1 MQASDARKG
10 APWAL
15 ALLTVIYALNFADR
29 QLLAIALEDVKRDLG
44 ASDQQM
50 GLLTGTT
57 FALFYTFAGIP
68 LARLADR
75 GARWRLLSCAL
86 FAWSAFTSL
95 TALARSFTHLAL
107 ARIGVGVGESACSPC
122 AHSLLSD
129 LYSPAR
135 RATAIAV
142 YSTGIYA
149 GTFLA
154 YEVGG
159 WLCKQHGWP
168 AAFAWFGA
176 PGVVLALVA
185 FVAMREPQRS
195 GVASN
200 ASSSES
206 ASEAQLALLWSSRA
220 FRHLALGAGI
230 KSVAGYAL
238 LTWVPTFFTRVHG
251 LDSQEVGAWLGPIV
265 GLGGAI
271 GTFGGGWLAD
281 ALGQRD
287 PRRRLLSAA
296 WATVAATP
304 FLYAFLF
311 ADSAISAFWLY
322 LPASILG
329 AMYLGPAFAFAQ
341 DCARPGQR
349 ALASAVLLFLVN
361 LIGLGLGPYVVGAL
375 SDYFTATQGPAA
387 IRASLAIVCV
397 TYVWGAAHL
406 AQAAR
411 LYGATAR

>member
-44 ASDQQM
+44 ASDLQM

-75 GARWRLLSCAL
+75 GARWRLLSFAL

-95 TALARSFTHLAL
+95 TAFARSFTHLAL

-168 AAFAWFGA
+168 TAFAWFGA
-176 PGVVLALVA
+176 PGVALALVA
-185 FVAMREPQRS
+185 FLAMREPQRT
-195 GVASN
+195 GIVQT
-200 ASSSES
+200 ES
-206 ASEAQLALLWSSRA
+206 ASEAQLAELWRSRS

-230 KSVAGYAL
+230 KSIAGYAL

-265 GLGGAI
+265 GLGGAV

-281 ALGQRD
+281 VLGQRD

-311 ADSAISAFWLY
+311 AESASSAFWLY

-375 SDYFTATQGPAA
+375 SDFFAQTQGATA
-387 IRASLAIVCV
+387 IRSSLAIVCV
-397 TYVWGAAHL
+397 SYLWGAAHL

-411 LYGATAR
+411 LRGAETR

>member
-1 MQASDARKG
+1 
-10 APWAL
+10 
-15 ALLTVIYALNFADR
+15 
-29 QLLAIALEDVKRDLG
+29 
-44 ASDQQM
+44 
-50 GLLTGTT
+50 
-57 FALFYTFAGIP
+57 
-68 LARLADR
+68 
-75 GARWRLLSCAL
+75 
-86 FAWSAFTSL
+86 
-95 TALARSFTHLAL
+95 
-107 ARIGVGVGESACSPC
+107 
-122 AHSLLSD
+122 
-129 LYSPAR
+129 
-135 RATAIAV
+135 V

-168 AAFAWFGA
+168 TAFAWFGA
-176 PGVVLALVA
+176 PGVALALVA
-185 FVAMREPQRS
+185 FLAMREPQRT
-195 GVASN
+195 GIVQT
-200 ASSSES
+200 ES
-206 ASEAQLALLWSSRA
+206 ASKGQLAELWRSRS

-230 KSVAGYAL
+230 KSIAGYAL

-251 LDSQEVGAWLGPIV
+251 LDSQDVGAWLGPIV
-265 GLGGAI
+265 GLGGAV

-281 ALGQRD
+281 VLGQRD

-311 ADSAISAFWLY
+311 AESASSAFWLY

-375 SDYFTATQGPAA
+375 SDFFAQTQGATA
-387 IRASLAIVCV
+387 IRSSLAIVSV
-397 TYVWGAAHL
+397 SYVWGAAHL

-411 LYGATAR
+411 IHGARTR

>member
-29 QLLAIALEDVKRDLG
+29 QLLAIALEDVKRDIG
-44 ASDQQM
+44 ATDLQM

-75 GARWRLLSCAL
+75 GARWRLLSFAL

-168 AAFAWFGA
+168 TAFAWFGA
-176 PGVVLALVA
+176 PGVALALVA
-185 FVAMREPQRS
+185 FLAMREPQRT
-195 GVASN
+195 GIVQT
-200 ASSSES
+200 ES
-206 ASEAQLALLWSSRA
+206 ASKGQLAELWRSRS

-230 KSVAGYAL
+230 KSIAGYAL

-251 LDSQEVGAWLGPIV
+251 LDSQDVGAWLGPIV
-265 GLGGAI
+265 GLGGAV

-281 ALGQRD
+281 VLGQRD

-311 ADSAISAFWLY
+311 AESASSAFWLY

-375 SDYFTATQGPAA
+375 SDFFAQTQGATA
-387 IRASLAIVCV
+387 IRSSLAIVSV
-397 TYVWGAAHL
+397 SYVWGAAHL

-411 LYGATAR
+411 IHGAQTR